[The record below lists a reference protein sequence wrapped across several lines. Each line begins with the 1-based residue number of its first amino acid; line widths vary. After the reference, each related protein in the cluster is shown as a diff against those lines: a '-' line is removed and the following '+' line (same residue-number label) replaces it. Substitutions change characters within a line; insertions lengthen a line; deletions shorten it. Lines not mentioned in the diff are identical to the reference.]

1 MKVVWTR
8 GNDHIN
14 FTSANTWFCLGLRG
28 TAKSSFLEHLAMQY
42 IEKDCVV
49 FDLFG
54 SRDGESLA
62 WLRSPYAKDKK
73 ILLLKG
79 ENVDVKGSFP
89 VKAVDALTLN
99 DVENFDIIISASP
112 LHLNIDQEFFNAAR
126 LTDLLYKRLHYK
138 RLVYLVI
145 REAANFY
152 YSRLKVSDN
161 QVAAKANMIYMI
173 REARHVGLALG
184 LDSIRYYAIDIDIRN
199 LSDYMILKSQGVQG
213 LASDLHWLYSYYDP
227 HVVMNVP
234 RQFFIIISKTG
245 ALGLGEFPYHT
256 WHKEEKED
264 IVSEVGL
271 KIEYGEAL
279 IEGENKG
286 TFKTVGDKEHSE
298 IVTAYIEGSGME
310 AIANQKGRSTRTVH
324 VHIVNHNSA
333 VKRSG
338 FCPLCKRTNSSYFNR
353 EAVRSK
359 PTLDSSQ
366 LLENPEKSA

>member
-1 MKVVWTR
+1 MRVRWAR
-8 GNDHIN
+8 GNDSII
-14 FTSANTWFCLGLRG
+14 FTRPSTWFCLGLRG

-42 IEKDCVV
+42 MMKDAVV
-49 FDLFG
+49 FDMFA
-54 SRDGESLA
+54 SRDGENLA
-62 WLRSPYAKDKK
+62 WLRSPYAKNKK

-79 ENVDVKGSFP
+79 ENVDVQSSFP
-89 VKAVDALTLN
+89 VKAVESLTLN

-112 LHLNIDQEFFNAAR
+112 LHLNVDQEFYDAAR

-173 REARHVGLALG
+173 REARHVGIALG

-213 LASDLHWLYSYYDP
+213 LASDLHWLYSFFDP
-227 HVVMNVP
+227 SVIRNMPKQN
-234 RQFFIIISKTG
+234 FILISKTG
-245 ALGLGEFPYHT
+245 ALGLGQFPYHA

-264 IVSEVGL
+264 ILMSVGV
-271 KIEYGEAL
+271 KVEYGETL
-279 IEGENKG
+279 VEGESKG

-298 IVTAYIEGSGME
+298 IVQMYCEGLGMQS
-310 AIANQKGRSTRTVH
+310 IADQKSRSTRTISEH
-324 VHIVNHNSA
+324 VRAHNGA
-333 VKRSG
+333 VKRAG
-338 FCPLCKRTNSSYFNR
+338 FCPSCKRTNSQLFNR
-353 EAVRSK
+353 EAYRGAN
-359 PTLDSSQ
+359 DQ
-366 LLENPEKSA
+366 EKT

>member
-1 MKVVWTR
+1 
-8 GNDHIN
+8 
-14 FTSANTWFCLGLRG
+14 
-28 TAKSSFLEHLAMQY
+28 MQY
-42 IEKDCVV
+42 LNEDAVV

-79 ENVDVKGSFP
+79 ENVDVQGSFP
-89 VKAVDALTLN
+89 VKAIDALTLN
-99 DVENFDIIISASP
+99 DVENYDIIISASP
-112 LHLNIDQEFFNAAR
+112 LHLNIDQEFFDAAK

-138 RLVYLVI
+138 RLVYLIV

-199 LSDYMILKSQGVQG
+199 LSDYMVLKSQGVQG

-227 HVVMNVP
+227 SVVMKIP

-264 IVSEVGL
+264 IVQAVGL

-279 IEGENKG
+279 KEGENKG

-324 VHIVNHNSA
+324 VHMVNHNRA

-366 LLENPEKSA
+366 LLGKTENPA